1 MKSIIATAAIA
12 LMAFSI
18 NAQTAKEWKLDKSHA
33 SVRFSIDHFFTGV
46 TGKFKKFD
54 GTFNFDP
61 ANLKG
66 SSASFTIDVTSVDT
80 DEEDRDGHLQSEDF
94 FNAAAHPNIAFKS
107 TSIEKKGENQYIV
120 NGDLTMRGTTK
131 KVALPMTVKGVIDNP
146 WKEGSL
152 IMGIEMETTLDRTD
166 YGVGTGSWAAT
177 SVVGDEVEIEISMEL
192 DSTKE

>member
-1 MKSIIATAAIA
+1 MKSIIATAVTA
-12 LMAFSI
+12 LLALSI
-18 NAQTAKEWKLDKSHA
+18 NAQTAKEWNLDKSHA

-80 DEEDRDGHLQSEDF
+80 DDEDRDSHLQSEEV
-94 FNAAAHPNIAFKS
+94 FNAAAHPSIEFKS
-107 TSIEKKGENQYIV
+107 TSIEKKGENKYVV
-120 NGDLTMRGTTK
+120 NGNLTMRGTTQ

-146 WKEGSL
+146 WKEGSV
-152 IMGIEMETTLDRTD
+152 IMGIEMETKLDRTD
-166 YGVGTGSWAAT
+166 YGVGIGSWAAT
-177 SVVGDEVEIEISMEL
+177 SIVGDEVEIEISMEL
-192 DSTKE
+192 DGKK

>member
-1 MKSIIATAAIA
+1 M
-12 LMAFSI
+12 
-18 NAQTAKEWKLDKSHA
+18 
-33 SVRFSIDHFFTGV
+33 
-46 TGKFKKFD
+46 
-54 GTFNFDP
+54 
-61 ANLKG
+61 
-66 SSASFTIDVTSVDT
+66 
-80 DEEDRDGHLQSEDF
+80 
-94 FNAAAHPNIAFKS
+94 FKS

-192 DSTKE
+192 DGTKE